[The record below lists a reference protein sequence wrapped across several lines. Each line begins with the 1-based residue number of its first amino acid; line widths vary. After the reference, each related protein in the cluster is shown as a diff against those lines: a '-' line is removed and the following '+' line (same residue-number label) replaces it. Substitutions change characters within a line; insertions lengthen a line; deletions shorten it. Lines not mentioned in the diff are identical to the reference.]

1 MLSVPGLASRV
12 NLISRCNDNTDSII
26 ETISFVTLFADSDIL
41 IEDFA
46 LRMNFAT
53 NSFGVEIVVNRTFDA
68 SATLPLST
76 SEMIVENV

>member
-12 NLISRCNDNTDSII
+12 NLFSRCNDDTDSIV
-26 ETISFVTLFADSDIL
+26 ETISFITLFADSDIL

-53 NSFGVEIVVNRTFDA
+53 NSFSVEIIINRTFNA

-76 SEMIVENV
+76 SEMVIENV